1 MKVAL
6 EVLPLP
12 LVALYLVH
20 FCRIGRQYMF
30 FKANQNSLLLEI
42 QRETKMQVQ
51 SKIRAKLQNRYAKCS
66 ELCSTVH

>member
-1 MKVAL
+1 
-6 EVLPLP
+6 
-12 LVALYLVH
+12 
-20 FCRIGRQYMF
+20 MF

-66 ELCSTVH
+66 ELCSAITA